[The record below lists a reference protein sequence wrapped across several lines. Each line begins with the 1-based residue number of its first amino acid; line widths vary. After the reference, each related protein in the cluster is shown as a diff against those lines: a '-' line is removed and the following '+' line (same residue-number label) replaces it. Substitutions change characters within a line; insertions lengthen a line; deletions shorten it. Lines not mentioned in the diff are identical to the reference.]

1 MSAPTVSDSSAIGYT
16 TASSTSSVGDVVSV
30 GDVFLVLEIWQ
41 GSATP
46 PTLTDSQSGSYTT
59 VESGQSGFI
68 VSGGSWYRVS
78 RRTITAASSSLVV
91 TSAKSDGYASV
102 FTTVVSGG
110 VSSVQSAKL
119 DDSAAPWSISITT
132 TQADALLIGFWI
144 PENQATMSSIDG
156 TPTGFSELQEILDFA
171 YWGGVSAQRTAATPS
186 TYTWTPSAPDG
197 NIQSSGLVL
206 VALYPE
212 VATLEWRPSTPKVRA
227 TGVFAPGLSKV
238 KVGGVWVPALPKNR
252 QPI

>member
-1 MSAPTVSDSSAIGYT
+1 MPAPTVSDSSAIGYT
-16 TASSTSSVGDVVSV
+16 SVSSTSTVGDVVSV
-30 GDVFLVLEIWQ
+30 GDVVLVLEIWQ
-41 GSATP
+41 GSSAP
-46 PTLTDSQSGSYTT
+46 PTLSDSQGGTYST
-59 VESGQSGFI
+59 VENGQSGFI

-78 RRTITAASSSLVV
+78 RRTVTAANSNLVV
-91 TSAKSDGYASV
+91 TSAKSDGYV
-102 FTTVVSGG
+102 TIFTVIVSGG
-110 VSSVQSAKL
+110 VSSVQSTKL

-156 TPTGFSELQEILDFA
+156 TPTGFSELQEILDFSF
-171 YWGGVSAQRTAATPS
+171 WGGVSAQRTAATVG
-186 TYTWTPSAPDG
+186 TYTWTPTAPDG

-212 VATLEWRPSTPKVRA
+212 VATLEWRPSTPKIRA
-227 TGVFAPGLSKV
+227 AGVMAPGLSKV
-238 KVGGVWVPALPKNR
+238 RVGGVWVPSLPKNR

>member
-1 MSAPTVSDSSAIGYT
+1 MPAPTVSDSSAIGYT
-16 TASSTSSVGDVVSV
+16 STSSTSTVGDVVSV

-46 PTLTDSQSGSYTT
+46 PTLSDSQSGSYTT

-68 VSGGSWYRVS
+68 AVGGSWYRLS
-78 RRTITAASSSLVV
+78 RRTITTASSNLVV
-91 TSAKSDGYASV
+91 TSAKTDGYV
-102 FTTVVSGG
+102 TIFTVVVSGG
-110 VSSVQSAKL
+110 VSSVQSVKL

-132 TQADALLIGFWI
+132 TQVDALLVGFWI
-144 PENQATMSSIDG
+144 PENQVTMSSADG
-156 TPTGFSELQEILDFA
+156 TATGFTEVQEILDFSF
-171 YWGGVSAQRTAATPS
+171 WCGVTAQRTAS
-186 TYTWTPSAPDG
+186 SVGSYTWTPSAPDG

-212 VATLEWRPSTPKVRA
+212 IASLEWRPSTPRIRA
-227 TGVFAPGLSKV
+227 GGVFAPGLSKV
-238 KVGGVWVPALPKNR
+238 RVAGVWVPSLPKNR